1 MIIWNGFDV
10 ICLVLVLISIIL
22 FSLIWLWSI
31 IQSKIDKYFE
41 KRNEKK

>member
-1 MIIWNGFDV
+1 MIVWNGFDI
-10 ICLVLVLISIIL
+10 ICLVVVLISIIL
-22 FSLIWLWSI
+22 FMLIWLWNF

>member
-22 FSLIWLWSI
+22 LGLIWLWNI